1 MPPIVGVGLHP
12 DGCRPHVTGQYPR
25 EDAMSAALDYTVTPI
40 TQHTGAEVRGLDLRD
55 VRDEETA
62 QRLRRVLA
70 DKGMI
75 VFRDQKLDAPSFQRA
90 VAMFGD
96 IMPQTVARFTL
107 PDHPLVGFVSS
118 EDTDKPGG
126 VRIVRGEQYHT
137 DHSFATAPPAYTS
150 LFAVTLPK
158 TGGDTQFVN
167 AMDAY
172 DDLPEETKRK
182 IDGLKVLHVFKSSRS
197 PRKKAE
203 LTPEEKAK
211 LVETLQPL
219 VLKHPVSGRK
229 GLYLNTAHMER
240 IVGVEDEEA
249 FALIDSLVKHVTQ
262 PKYEYRHKWLPGDM
276 VIWDNRTVLHQ
287 ANGDYDPTEKRFLY
301 RVMVKG
307 VPLQAA
313 A

>member
-1 MPPIVGVGLHP
+1 MS
-12 DGCRPHVTGQYPR
+12 CRPHAAHRFPE
-25 EDAMSAALDYTVTPI
+25 EDGMSAALDYTVTSI
-40 TQHTGAEVRGLDLRD
+40 TQHTGAEVRGLDLRE
-55 VRDEETA
+55 VRDDATA

-75 VFRDQKLDAPSFQRA
+75 VFRDQTLDPPAFQRA
-90 VAMFGD
+90 VAMFGE

-107 PDHPLVGFVSS
+107 ADHPLVGFVSS

-137 DHSFATAPPAYTS
+137 DHSFAAAPPAYTS
-150 LFAVTLPK
+150 LFAVALPSV
-158 TGGDTQFVN
+158 GGDTQFCN
-167 AMDAY
+167 ALDAY
-172 DDLPEETKRK
+172 DDLPADTKRK

-203 LTPEEKAK
+203 LTAAEKAK
-211 LVETLQPL
+211 LVETVQPL

-240 IVGVEDEEA
+240 ILDMEDAEA
-249 FALIDSLVKHVTQ
+249 FALIDGLMQHVIQ
-262 PKYEYRHKWLPGDM
+262 PKYEYRHKWQAGDM

-287 ANGDYDPTEKRFLY
+287 ANGDYDPAEKRFLY
-301 RVMVKG
+301 RVMVRG
-307 VPLQAA
+307 TPLQSAD
-313 A
+313 

>member
-1 MPPIVGVGLHP
+1 
-12 DGCRPHVTGQYPR
+12 
-25 EDAMSAALDYTVTPI
+25 MSVALDYTVTPV

-55 VRDEETA
+55 VRDAGTV
-62 QRLRRVLA
+62 QRLRRILA
-70 DKGMI
+70 DRGMI
-75 VFRDQKLDAPSFQRA
+75 VFRDQTLDAAAFQKA
-90 VAMFGD
+90 GELFGE

-137 DHSFATAPPAYTS
+137 DHSFLGAPPAYTS
-150 LFAVTLPK
+150 LCAVALPS
-158 TGGDTQFVN
+158 TGGDTQFCN
-167 AMDAY
+167 ALDAY
-172 DDLPEETKRK
+172 DDLPEETKRR

-197 PRKKAE
+197 PRRKAE
-203 LTPEEKAK
+203 LTEAEKAK
-211 LVETLQPL
+211 LQETWQPL

-240 IVGVEDEEA
+240 IEGVPDEEA
-249 FALIDSLVKHVTQ
+249 FPLIDSLMKHVIQ

-287 ANGDYDPTEKRFLY
+287 ANGDYDASKEKRFLY
-301 RVMVKG
+301 RLMVKG
-307 VPLQAA
+307 VPLQTAA
-313 A
+313 

>member
-1 MPPIVGVGLHP
+1 
-12 DGCRPHVTGQYPR
+12 
-25 EDAMSAALDYTVTPI
+25 MSAALDFTVTPI
-40 TQHTGAEVRGLDLRD
+40 TRHTGSEVRGLDLRD
-55 VRDEETA
+55 VQDDATA
-62 QRLRRVLA
+62 TRLRRELA
-70 DKGMI
+70 DRGMI
-75 VFRDQKLDAPSFQRA
+75 VFRDQKLDAAAFLKA
-90 VAMFGD
+90 GHIFGE

-137 DHSFATAPPAYTS
+137 DHSFAAAPPAYTA
-150 LFAVTLPK
+150 LNAVALPSK
-158 TGGDTQFVN
+158 GGDTQFVN

-172 DDLPEETKRK
+172 DDLPETLKQT

-203 LTPEEKAK
+203 LTEEEKKK
-211 LVETLQPL
+211 LVETVQPL

-240 IVGVEDEEA
+240 VIGMADEEA
-249 FALIDSLVKHVTQ
+249 FPLIETLMQHVIQ
-262 PKYEYRHKWLPGDM
+262 PKYEYRHQWRVGDM

-287 ANGDYDPTEKRFLY
+287 ANGDYDPTEKRFLH

-307 VPLQAA
+307 TPLQAA